1 MGKNDINKIQTKAQI
16 FVVINNFLSKE
27 AYSGVILFS
36 AAIIAIIWANTPWS
50 ATYFNFWHTP
60 VGLEIGSHII
70 DMELHQW
77 VTDGLMTIFFFV
89 IGLEIKR
96 ELIAGELSSKR
107 KAAFPIIAAIGG
119 MVVPFLFYI
128 SVNLQSDGII
138 SGFGIPMATDIAFVL
153 GFILILGK
161 RVPLALKVFI
171 VTLAVVDDLGAVILI
186 AGFYTES
193 LNLAFIGFAALILT
207 ALMLLNRIGIKELM
221 PYLLFGIALWFFMEG
236 SGIHT
241 TIAGVLLAFTIPVHS
256 KISTK
261 QFVKICSFAVDEVKK
276 GESERKNILLTPE
289 QQDSLEYMANSY
301 DAVQSPLVRL
311 EHRLLPFSS
320 FIVMPVF
327 ALANAGIQISGI
339 SQPILQPVSLGILLG
354 LVLGKPIGIIGATY
368 LGYRLGWVKKPSSC
382 TWKHIIGAGILGG
395 VGFTMS
401 MFISNLAFDNP
412 DTLTLAK
419 LFIVGS
425 SLLMGFVGVI
435 YLWIISRSDKTC
447 DVVI

>member
-1 MGKNDINKIQTKAQI
+1 MEKNDISKIQTKAQF
-16 FVVINNFLSKE
+16 FVVINNFLAKE

-60 VGLEIGSHII
+60 VGLEISSHII

-96 ELIAGELSSKR
+96 ELIVGELSSKR

-128 SVNLQSDGII
+128 SVNLQSDGKI

-186 AGFYTES
+186 ASFYTES
-193 LNLAFIGFAALILT
+193 LNLAFIGFSALILI
-207 ALMLLNRIGIKELM
+207 ALMLLNRIGVKELM
-221 PYLLFGIALWFFMEG
+221 PYLLLGIALWFFMEG

-276 GESERKNILLTPE
+276 GESKRKNILLTPE
-289 QQDSLEYMANSY
+289 QQDSLEYISDSY

-327 ALANAGIQISGI
+327 ALANAGIQISDI
-339 SQPILQPVSLGILLG
+339 NQPIFQPVSLGILLG

-368 LGYRLGWVKKPSSC
+368 LGYRLGWIKKPSSC

-412 DTLTLAK
+412 DTLALAK

-425 SLLMGFVGVI
+425 SLLMGIIGVI
-435 YLWIISRSDKTC
+435 YLWIISRSEKTC